1 MTGSRREGVSRRGF
15 VAAAGGAVGL
25 ALLPEAARAAARRAD
40 PPQGLTVLFQGDSI
54 TDCDRARASAEPNR
68 ADALGTGYPLLIASA
83 LLEAHP
89 DRGLRF
95 FNRGVSGD
103 TVPQLDA
110 RWQAEALDLRPDVV
124 SVLVGVNDY
133 WHTLNGSYAGTAAG
147 YESGYAALLER
158 TRIALPGVQVVVIEP
173 FVLRAGAVTDAWFPE
188 FDRRREAAARVARAA
203 DATFLSAHQMFE
215 RLARRAPP
223 AYWAAD
229 GVHPTL
235 AGHAAIANRWLRAVR
250 L

>member
-1 MTGSRREGVSRRGF
+1 MTNRPEGDLSRRDF

-25 ALLPEAARAAARRAD
+25 ALLPEEARAAARRAD
-40 PPQGLTVLFQGDSI
+40 PPHGLTVLFQGDSI
-54 TDCDRARASAEPNR
+54 TDCGRNRAVVEPNR
-68 ADALGTGYPLLIASA
+68 GDALGTGFPLLVASA

-103 TVPQLDA
+103 VVPQLDA
-110 RWQAEALDLRPDVV
+110 RWRVDTLDLSPDVV
-124 SVLVGVNDY
+124 SILVGVNDY
-133 WHTLNGSYAGTAAG
+133 WRTLDGGYQGTAED
-147 YESGYAALLER
+147 YERGYAALLER
-158 TRIALPGVQVVVIEP
+158 TRRDLPDVRLVVVEP
-173 FVLRAGAVTDAWFPE
+173 FVLRTGVITDAWFPA
-188 FDRRREAAARVARAA
+188 FDRRRESAARVAQQAG
-203 DATFLSAHQMFE
+203 ATFLSAHQMFV
-215 RLARRAPP
+215 RLARRAPA

>member
-1 MTGSRREGVSRRGF
+1 MTDRPETELTRRGF

-25 ALLPEAARAAARRAD
+25 ALLPEEARAAARRAD
-40 PPQGLTVLFQGDSI
+40 PPQNLTVLFQGDSI
-54 TDCDRARASAEPNR
+54 TDCGRNRGVADPNR
-68 ADALGTGYPLLIASA
+68 GEALGTGYPFLVAAA

-95 FNRGVSGD
+95 LNRGVSGD
-103 TVPQLDA
+103 KVPQLDA
-110 RWQAEALDLRPDVV
+110 RWQEDALDLRPDVV
-124 SVLVGVNDY
+124 SILVGVNDY
-133 WHTLNGSYAGTAAG
+133 WHTLDGHYAGTAED
-147 YESGYAALLER
+147 YERGFAALLER
-158 TRIALPGVQVVVIEP
+158 TRQALPDVRFVVIEP
-173 FVLRAGAVTDAWFPE
+173 FVLRTGVITDAWFPE
-188 FDRRREAAARVARAA
+188 FDRRRAIAARVARQAG
-203 DATFLSAHQMFE
+203 ATFLSAHQMFE
-215 RLARRAPP
+215 QLSRRAPP

>member
-1 MTGSRREGVSRRGF
+1 VTGRAEGGLSRRGF

-25 ALLPEAARAAARRAD
+25 ALLPEEARAAARRAD
-40 PPQGLTVLFQGDSI
+40 PPEGLTVLFQGDSI
-54 TDCDRARASAEPNR
+54 TDCGRARGVADPNHG
-68 ADALGTGYPLLIASA
+68 DALGTGYPFLVAAA

-103 TVPQLDA
+103 KVPQLDA
-110 RWQAEALDLRPDVV
+110 RWQEDALDLWPDVV
-124 SVLVGVNDY
+124 SILVGVNDY
-133 WHTLNGSYAGTAAG
+133 WHTLDGNYQGTAAD
-147 YESGYAALLER
+147 YEGGFAALLER
-158 TRIALPGVQVVVIEP
+158 TRQALPDVRCVVLEP
-173 FVLRAGAVTDAWFPE
+173 FVLRTGVVTEAWFPE
-188 FDRRREAAARVARAA
+188 FDRRREAAARVAKQAGA
-203 DATFLSAHQMFE
+203 VFLSAHQMFE
-215 RLARRAPP
+215 RLSRRAPP

>member
-1 MTGSRREGVSRRGF
+1 VSRRGF

-25 ALLPEAARAAARRAD
+25 ALLPEAARAAARLAD

-54 TDCDRARASAEPNR
+54 TDCGRVRGAAEPNR
-68 ADALGTGYPLLIASA
+68 ADALGNGYPLLIASA

-103 TVPQLDA
+103 KVPQLDA
-110 RWQAEALDLRPDVV
+110 RWQADALDLRPDVV

-133 WHTLNGSYAGTAAG
+133 WHTLNGSYAGTVQD

-158 TRIALPGVQVVVIEP
+158 TRSALPGVRLIVVEP
-173 FVLRAGAVTDAWFPE
+173 FVLRAGVVTDAWFPE
-188 FDRRREAAARVARAA
+188 FDRRREAAARVARAE

-215 RLARRAPP
+215 RLVRRAPP
-223 AYWAAD
+223 AYWAGD